1 MRKRPNSDFR
11 TMGMV
16 EAKGK
21 PTKADIKETLS
32 LLRDFCIPIATI
44 PDAPT
49 RNALVI
55 WRTNT
60 IKTYLDERFA

>member
-1 MRKRPNSDFR
+1 
-11 TMGMV
+11 MGTV

-32 LLRDFCIPIATI
+32 LLRDFCIPIASI

-55 WRTNT
+55 WRTSV
-60 IKTYLDERFA
+60 IKQYLDERFA